1 MQNRSAL
8 HYGWRAVYYLA
19 RSLGSQLAGGED
31 YMRLHPVHA
40 LHLLN
45 LVLLPVELEDPEV
58 GSSAASA
65 DRVDPVRQPE
75 QAMPTKGV
83 RPKEHFDDTDP
94 DHTDPGHAG
103 PDHAGPDHTHPDH
116 PAGLWHFALLS
127 RIPGQADYARLTGGL
142 PPFVLT
148 FVELPRLL
156 AWFARPSAPGPFPPR
171 LQAIYDWARFFLGYG
186 ALHMNEIVHLPVAQA
201 LRSLEA
207 LSEDRYARDEAFD
220 REKALK
226 DYNTM
231 IKVSTHTGI
240 RMGIEQG
247 QREASR
253 ALLQDLLKAKF
264 GTLPDWVQ
272 QRLVVASI
280 ATLRHLSVVVLRA
293 STLEEVFR
301 EASEDRIGDDAARG
315 A

>member
-1 MQNRSAL
+1 
-8 HYGWRAVYYLA
+8 
-19 RSLGSQLAGGED
+19 
-31 YMRLHPVHA
+31 
-40 LHLLN
+40 
-45 LVLLPVELEDPEV
+45 
-58 GSSAASA
+58 
-65 DRVDPVRQPE
+65 
-75 QAMPTKGV
+75 
-83 RPKEHFDDTDP
+83 
-94 DHTDPGHAG
+94 
-103 PDHAGPDHTHPDH
+103 
-116 PAGLWHFALLS
+116 
-127 RIPGQADYARLTGGL
+127 
-142 PPFVLT
+142 
-148 FVELPRLL
+148 
-156 AWFARPSAPGPFPPR
+156 
-171 LQAIYDWARFFLGYG
+171 
-186 ALHMNEIVHLPVAQA
+186 
-201 LRSLEA
+201 
-207 LSEDRYARDEAFD
+207 
-220 REKALK
+220 
-226 DYNTM
+226 M